1 MNAQSEK
8 AETQHPSNGVQKKKK
23 EIKNIMDTTGYN
35 MNKPQKK
42 KKSPNKRNQTQ
53 RITYYMI
60 IFI

>member
-23 EIKNIMDTTGYN
+23 ERKNIMDTTGYN

-42 KKSPNKRNQTQ
+42 KNPQIKETKHKGSH
-53 RITYYMI
+53 I
-60 IFI
+60 I